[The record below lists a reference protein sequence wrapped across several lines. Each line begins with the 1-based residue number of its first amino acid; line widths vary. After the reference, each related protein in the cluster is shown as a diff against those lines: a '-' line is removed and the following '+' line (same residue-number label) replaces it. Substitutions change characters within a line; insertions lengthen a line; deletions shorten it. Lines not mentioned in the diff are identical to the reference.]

1 MTAQVTEVLHYKG
14 ERLSMRTEPLS
25 DYFAQMGH
33 EPEFQRSSS
42 ACWRCYVGKWEILL
56 DRLYLVSVSASY
68 ADGTAVTLDSLFPGF
83 EDRVFAHWY
92 TGVIN
97 IPRGKMTEYVHL
109 GYASR
114 YERDLFLAI
123 ENGIVVDTQLRD
135 NTHQITQEGG
145 RDE

>member
-1 MTAQVTEVLHYKG
+1 MTAQVTEVLYYKG
-14 ERLSMRTEPLS
+14 EQLSMRTEPLS
-25 DYFAQMGH
+25 DYFAQMGLA
-33 EPEFQRSSS
+33 PEFQRSST
-42 ACWRCYVGKWEILL
+42 ACWRRYVGRWEILL
-56 DRLYLVSVSASY
+56 DRLYLVGLSATY
-68 ADGTAVTLDSLFPGF
+68 EDGEAVTLDSLFPGF

-97 IPRGKMTEYVHL
+97 IPRGEMTEYVHM

-123 ENGIVVDTQLRD
+123 ENGIVVNTQLRD
-135 NTHQITQEGG
+135 NTHQSTQEWG

>member
-14 ERLSMRTEPLS
+14 EQLSMRTEPLS
-25 DYFAQMGH
+25 DYFAQMGLN
-33 EPEFQRSSS
+33 PQFQRSST
-42 ACWRCYVGKWEILL
+42 ACWRRYVGRWEILL
-56 DRLYLVSVSASY
+56 DRLYLVGLSATY
-68 ADGTAVTLDSLFPGF
+68 VDGTAVTLDSLFPGF

-97 IPRGKMTEYVHL
+97 IPQGKMTQYVHM

-114 YERDLFLAI
+114 YERELFLAI
-123 ENGIVVDTQLRD
+123 ENGIVVQTQLRD
-135 NTHQITQEGG
+135 NTQQNTQAGG

>member
-14 ERLSMRTEPLS
+14 EQLSMRTEPLS

-33 EPEFQRSSS
+33 QPEFQAQST
-42 ACWRCYVGKWEILL
+42 ACWRRYVGKWEILL
-56 DRLYLVSVSASY
+56 DRLYLTGVSATY

-83 EDRVFAHWY
+83 DERVFAHWY
-92 TGVIN
+92 TGVIS
-97 IPRGKMTEYVHL
+97 IPQGKVTQYVHM

-114 YERDLFLAI
+114 YERDLFLAV

-135 NTHQITQEGG
+135 NSHAISQGG
-145 RDE
+145 SDE

>member
-25 DYFAQMGH
+25 EYFAQMGLS
-33 EPEFQRSSS
+33 PDFQRSSS

-56 DRLYLVSVSASY
+56 DRLYLVGLNATY
-68 ADGTAVTLDSLFPGF
+68 TDGIAVTLESLFPGF
-83 EDRVFAHWY
+83 TDRVYAHWY

-97 IPRGKMTEYVHL
+97 IPQGEMTEYIHM

-123 ENGIVVDTQLRD
+123 ENGIVVNTQLRD
-135 NTHQITQEGG
+135 NTQQSTKQGG
-145 RDE
+145 SDE